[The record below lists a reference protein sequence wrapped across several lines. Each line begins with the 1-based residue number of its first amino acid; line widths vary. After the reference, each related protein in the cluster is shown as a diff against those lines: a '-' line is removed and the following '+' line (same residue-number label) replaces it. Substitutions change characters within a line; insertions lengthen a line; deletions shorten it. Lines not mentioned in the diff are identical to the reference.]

1 MSRDIRDA
9 LIVYTSK
16 DGFVHEG
23 FTVVP
28 CAHYARVGR
37 GHYVLV
43 PVLNEQ
49 AGEAMLA
56 DLKRMESDKAMG
68 QPNTGHE

>member
-9 LIVYTSK
+9 LVVYTAR
-16 DGFVHEG
+16 DGFTSEG
-23 FTVVP
+23 LTVVP
-28 CAHYARVGR
+28 TGYSVRVGR

-49 AGEAMLA
+49 AGEAMLL
-56 DLKRMESDKAMG
+56 DLKRRQD
-68 QPNTGHE
+68 QPGAE